1 MLLIWQS
8 LLLIWLAMSA
18 IPFTLTLAHA
28 ATWPMSF
35 QNAIYPLISGIQVL
49 WQYLPAEIVAK
60 VIPQMRFYCLVAQCL
75 WSPSWEHRQS
85 AVFSYIYHSDLS
97 LTFWHYP
104 LSNYSHV

>member
-60 VIPQMRFYCLVAQCL
+60 VIPQMRFYCHSESSVFGVLPGNIG
-75 WSPSWEHRQS
+75 SRRF
-85 AVFSYIYHSDLS
+85 FSYIYHSDLS
-97 LTFWHYP
+97 
-104 LSNYSHV
+104 